1 MPKNNGPSVAGLC
14 IASASPT
21 NISTVK
27 LKCSQQHPT
36 SRALIDHSKEYK
48 KRYRIS
54 SPPPPVQL
62 VVGINDYKTMTATKC
77 SVISYHNALIS
88 TLHHIVHITFKASWK
103 PNVTEPFSPMQR
115 IPKSCLDTWFK
126 VNPFFMDFSVSFSL
140 SMVKA
145 FLCPALECLL

>member
-88 TLHHIVHITFKASWK
+88 TLHHIVHITFKAS
-103 PNVTEPFSPMQR
+103 
-115 IPKSCLDTWFK
+115 
-126 VNPFFMDFSVSFSL
+126 
-140 SMVKA
+140 
-145 FLCPALECLL
+145 